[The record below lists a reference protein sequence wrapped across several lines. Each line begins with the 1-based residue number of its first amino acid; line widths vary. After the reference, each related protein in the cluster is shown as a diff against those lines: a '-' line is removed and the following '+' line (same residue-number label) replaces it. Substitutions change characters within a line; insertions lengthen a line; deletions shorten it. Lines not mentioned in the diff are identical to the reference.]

1 MDPKYIK
8 NLFIDFFGEEIK
20 IYGLFVHLADVSYVG
35 KTEVCLFQFELHNP
49 NDISYYSTPFK
60 WEIDEMLME
69 FKKYVDIK
77 FKFNLTF
84 VDNYESLYFN
94 KQKKQEIES
103 SFKSV
108 NSIEFSNGGPLDGYT
123 RYSMD
128 IRSIGFKKYHDDN
141 EIYLQN
147 IIKVVSATKNGDPCS
162 IEEATKEYYDVFLPK
177 EETYWESEHL
187 FYLLDEVLS
196 SIPALS
202 DNEIVFE
209 YGTKLFN

>member
-20 IYGLFVHLADVSYVG
+20 IYGLFAHLTDVSYVG
-35 KTEVCLFQFELHNP
+35 RTEVCLFQFELHNP

-60 WEIDEMLME
+60 WEIDEMLNE

-84 VDNYESLYFN
+84 VDNNESLYFN
-94 KQKKQEIES
+94 KQKKQEIED

-108 NSIEFSNGGPLDGYT
+108 KSINFTTGTPFIGYR

-147 IIKVVSATKNGDPCS
+147 IIKVVSTTKNGDFCS
-162 IEEATKEYYDVFLPK
+162 IDEVTKEYYEEFLPQQ
-177 EETYWESEHL
+177 ETYWESEQIYNHL
-187 FYLLDEVLS
+187 DTVLS
-196 SIPALS
+196 SIPSLT